1 MNAVPQPSV
10 VLPSTLPSE
19 AVQRSNMKALWIL
32 GGGAILLMLFF
43 LFGFRSLY
51 RLWCSV
57 TGTGLNPNN
66 IAVTQAAPV
75 ATGRYLSVHFESKIF
90 DGLPVLFWAEK
101 SSDRIEVGGD
111 ARNTYHLRNLSDKPV
126 HLRPVHQVAPFHASP
141 HFAMRV
147 CFCFQDQ
154 IIGPHEEKSFPVI
167 YRFAPALDERVNDIA
182 LCYSVFDVVGAPSA
196 ALIEAERKAKEAI
209 MAEPPD
215 PEEKA
220 KAR

>member
-1 MNAVPQPSV
+1 MNAVSQSRDTAPS
-10 VLPSTLPSE
+10 
-19 AVQRSNMKALWIL
+19 AAIQRSNMRALWML
-32 GGGAILLMLFF
+32 GGGAILVMLFF

-66 IAVTQAAPV
+66 IAVTQAPAV

-101 SSDRIEVGGD
+101 PTDRIEVGSD
-111 ARNTYHLRNLSDKPV
+111 ANNTYHLRNLSDQPV
-126 HLRPVHQVAPFHASP
+126 HLRPVHQVAPYNASP

-154 IIGPHEEKSFPVI
+154 IIAAHEEKSFPVI
-167 YRFAPALDERVNDIA
+167 YRFAPALDQRINDIA
-182 LCYSVFDVVGAPSA
+182 LCYSVFNVVGAPSA
-196 ALIEAERKAKEAI
+196 ALIEAERKAKQAI
-209 MAEPPD
+209 MAEPALPD
-215 PEEKA
+215 ESGDTK
-220 KAR
+220 

>member
-1 MNAVPQPSV
+1 MSAPMT
-10 VLPSTLPSE
+10 STV
-19 AVQRSNMKALWIL
+19 AARRAKTRALWLLVCGSLIIL
-32 GGGAILLMLFF
+32 FFF

-66 IAVTQAAPV
+66 VAVTQAPAV

-90 DGLPVLFWAEK
+90 DDLPVLFWAEK
-101 SSDRIEVGGD
+101 STDRIEVGGD
-111 ARNTYHLRNLSDKPV
+111 ARNTYYLRNLSDQPV

-182 LCYSVFDVVGAPSA
+182 LCYSVFNIVGAPSA
-196 ALIEAERKAKEAI
+196 ALLEAEKKAKEAI
-209 MAEPPD
+209 IAEPENP
-215 PEEKA
+215 
-220 KAR
+220 

>member
-1 MNAVPQPSV
+1 MSASMTSSV
-10 VLPSTLPSE
+10 AARRANT
-19 AVQRSNMKALWIL
+19 RALWLLL
-32 GGGAILLMLFF
+32 GGSLIILFFF

-66 IAVTQAAPV
+66 VAVTQAPAV

-90 DGLPVLFWAEK
+90 DDLPVLFWADK
-101 SSDRIEVGGD
+101 STDRIEVGGD
-111 ARNTYHLRNLSDKPV
+111 ARNTYHLRNLSDQPV
-126 HLRPVHQVAPFHASP
+126 HLRPVHQVAPFNASP

-182 LCYSVFDVVGAPSA
+182 LCYSVFNVVGAPSA
-196 ALIEAERKAKEAI
+196 ALLEAEKKAKQAI
-209 MAEPPD
+209 MAEPENP
-215 PEEKA
+215 
-220 KAR
+220 

>member
-1 MNAVPQPSV
+1 MNALSQIQTQGPDTAPS
-10 VLPSTLPSE
+10 
-19 AVQRSNMKALWIL
+19 AAIQRSNLRALWIL

-51 RLWCSV
+51 RMWCSV

-75 ATGRYLSVHFESKIF
+75 ATGRFLSVHFESKIF

-101 SSDRIEVGGD
+101 QTDRIEVGGD

-126 HLRPVHQVAPFHASP
+126 HLRPVHQVAPFNAAP

-154 IIGPHEEKSFPVI
+154 IIAPHEEKSFPVI
-167 YRFAPALDERVNDIA
+167 YRFAPALDERINDIA

-196 ALIEAERKAKEAI
+196 ALIDAERKAKEAI
-209 MAEPPD
+209 MAEPAD
-215 PEEKA
+215 IDEKA
-220 KAR
+220 ESR

>member
-1 MNAVPQPSV
+1 MSAPMT
-10 VLPSTLPSE
+10 STV
-19 AVQRSNMKALWIL
+19 AARRANTRALWLLVCGSLIIL
-32 GGGAILLMLFF
+32 FFF

-66 IAVTQAAPV
+66 VAVTQAPAV

-90 DGLPVLFWAEK
+90 DDLPVLFWAEK
-101 SSDRIEVGGD
+101 STDRIEVGGD
-111 ARNTYHLRNLSDKPV
+111 ARNTYYLRNLSDQPV

-182 LCYSVFDVVGAPSA
+182 LCYSVFNIVGAPSA
-196 ALIEAERKAKEAI
+196 ALLEAEKKAKEAI
-209 MAEPPD
+209 IAEPENP
-215 PEEKA
+215 
-220 KAR
+220 